1 MEWNQYITI
10 ESRVYIVISA
20 MLRYNFG
27 PECLAGFNLSVNRKT
42 NALFLAGSAIVFLIA
57 KLRICPVPAGTAPPF
72 LSPPPC
78 WVSVWIALVGPVLLN
93 NTRRATLLFTIIV
106 LYIIMVYINNITILH
121 TWCRRVCL
129 AVLGEGLTTHT
140 TGQLAVED

>member
-1 MEWNQYITI
+1 MEWNGI
-10 ESRVYIVISA
+10 
-20 MLRYNFG
+20 YNFG

-106 LYIIMVYINNITILH
+106 LYVYNYGIYKILA
-121 TWCRRVCL
+121 RLRLLYALQFLVK
-129 AVLGEGLTTHT
+129 G
-140 TGQLAVED
+140 